1 MSKALCRGLKDSLSI
16 AVGYVP
22 VAISFGLAAVAADVP
37 AWAAI
42 MFSVLVYAGASQF
55 VLVSL
60 ISQQAWFLTVV
71 AVVWL
76 MNLRHLFY
84 GPALLNAAQPCQPK
98 RPTLL
103 WGAGLTDEVFATA
116 VGRLAKQP
124 DSDKEDWYLGLQL
137 GAYLSWVGGTAIG
150 ALFGADWLGRWE
162 VLDKSLGFVL
172 PALFFTLLLE
182 IADAVPRPVLWAA
195 ALGAGL
201 SLLVVPVYMAIIVG
215 MFTGCVAVLV
225 GAKHERN

>member
-1 MSKALCRGLKDSLSI
+1 MSKAFCRGLKDSLSI

-22 VAISFGLAAVAADVP
+22 VAISFGLAAVAVDVP

-42 MFSVLVYAGASQF
+42 LFSVLVYAGASQF

-84 GPALLNAAQPCQPK
+84 GPALLNAAQSCTPK
-98 RPTLL
+98 RPMLF

-116 VGRLAKQP
+116 VGRFAKQP
-124 DSDKEDWYLGLQL
+124 ESEKEGWYLGLQL
-137 GAYLSWVGGTAIG
+137 GAYLSWVGGTAVG

-182 IADAVPRPVLWAA
+182 IAEAVPRQVLLAA
-195 ALGAGL
+195 ALGSGL
-201 SLLVVPVYMAIIVG
+201 SLFVMPVYMAIIVG
-215 MFTGCVAVLV
+215 MFAGCLAILL
-225 GAKHERN
+225 GRKHD

>member
-1 MSKALCRGLKDSLSI
+1 MSKAFCRGLKDSLSI

-22 VAISFGLAAVAADVP
+22 VAISFGLAAVAVDVP

-42 MFSVLVYAGASQF
+42 LFSVLVYAGASQF

-60 ISQQAWFLTVV
+60 ISQQACFLTVV

-84 GPALLNAAQPCQPK
+84 GPALLNAAQPCTPK
-98 RPTLL
+98 RPMLF

-116 VGRLAKQP
+116 VGRFAKQP
-124 DSDKEDWYLGLQL
+124 ESEKEGWYLGLQL
-137 GAYLSWVGGTAIG
+137 GAYLSWVGGTAVG

-182 IADAVPRPVLWAA
+182 IAEAVPRQVLLAA
-195 ALGAGL
+195 ALGSGL
-201 SLLVVPVYMAIIVG
+201 SLLIMPVYMAIIVG
-215 MFTGCVAVLV
+215 MFAGCLAILL
-225 GAKHERN
+225 GRKHD